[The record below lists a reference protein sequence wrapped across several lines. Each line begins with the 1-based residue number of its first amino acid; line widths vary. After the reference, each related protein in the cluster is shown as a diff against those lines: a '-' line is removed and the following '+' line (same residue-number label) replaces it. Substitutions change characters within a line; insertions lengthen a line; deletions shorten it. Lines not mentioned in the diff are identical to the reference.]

1 MSYWKT
7 HIPPGV
13 QDFLPDE
20 YFNKIT
26 LEQKV
31 REVFDSWSYLEVDPP
46 SFEYFDVFS
55 EGKPSIQQEQIFK
68 FFELGSRILVLRP
81 DFTMPIARIVAT
93 KLNGESLPIRLSY
106 IGNIYRY
113 EREQSGKQREIAQ
126 AGVELMGVEGPEADA
141 EVIAIAI
148 ESMKSIGLTDFQI
161 DLGQVEFYKGII
173 EQCGLNN
180 EQSDRLTV
188 LIDNKDM
195 LTLELFLNDLD
206 MSKELKELFMKLPL
220 LYGDVDMLK
229 EASKIANNPRSR
241 AAIDNLYA
249 VYAILDD
256 YGLSEYIT
264 FDLGMIHSIN
274 YYTGIIFRGMT
285 DDIGYPIC
293 GGGRY
298 DKLVSEFGYDIPA
311 TGFALG
317 IKRLLIALERQG
329 SLSSK
334 PGIDALVVFGK
345 DNRKKGY
352 AYMQQLRRSGKR
364 VEHFL
369 LDRRTVEPEQYARA
383 KSIGKIIKVED
394 NTIEELDLKD

>member
-20 YFNKIT
+20 CFNKIT

-93 KLNGESLPIRLSY
+93 KLKGESLPIRLSY

-206 MSKELKELFMKLPL
+206 MSKELKQLMKLPL

-329 SLSSK
+329 GLSSK
-334 PGIDALVVFGK
+334 PGIDALVVFDK

-352 AYMQQLRRSGKR
+352 SYRQQLRRSGKR

-369 LDRRTVEPEQYARA
+369 LDRRTVEPEQYAKA
-383 KSIGKIIKVED
+383 KSIGTIIKVED